1 MIKDEMNF
9 EDIYQKLSD
18 KVYGYIYLMIGEAE
32 TAEDLTQE
40 TFLKIY
46 NNMGSYRGQ
55 STISTWV
62 IAIARNKT
70 IDYIRRKQRLSFF
83 SLLKTPLIAQSDTPL
98 EILEKGEAVVEL
110 YKVINQLKLDY
121 KEVLILRKIK
131 ELSIRETAY
140 VLGWEE
146 TKVKVTTS
154 RALAALK
161 EKIHSRKG
169 YFSDES
175 SG

>member
-9 EDIYQKLSD
+9 EDVYQKLSD

-46 NNMGSYRGQ
+46 KNMSSYRGQ

-70 IDYIRRKQRLSFF
+70 IDYIRRKKRLSFF

-146 TKVKVTTS
+146 TKVKVITS